1 MLQAL
6 LPLLL
11 MTSPTT
17 AERSPAPAPN
27 CLDARVVTQMRQ
39 LSPTTLIVASGE
51 LRFQIE
57 VESACPNMAAGSAS
71 LLAAEGWVCGQGREF
86 VQTAE
91 QLCSIRS
98 VAPIET
104 RDYSQLARAA
114 DQANGGATM
123 AAVEVREKRSA
134 RRGFWGSY
142 DYCFRPSEMRSWA
155 ADDDGILVQTSKFR
169 SGGYGAYRVELGGSC
184 PQIAFQP
191 NLKMRSGVGLD
202 LICGN
207 AGDEALLFDDATSR
221 PGVGDG
227 DLNGEQ
233 YRFRAALQRPCP
245 IVAVYPVY
253 D

>member
-11 MTSPTT
+11 IAAPTA

-27 CLDARVVTQMRQ
+27 CLDARIVTQMRQ
-39 LSPTTLIVASGE
+39 LNPTTLIVASGE
-51 LRFQIE
+51 LRFQLE
-57 VESACPNMAAGSAS
+57 VENACPDMAAGTAS
-71 LLAAEGWVCGQGREF
+71 LLAAEGWVCGLGREF
-86 VQTAE
+86 VQTAS
-91 QLCSIRS
+91 QLCPIQK
-98 VAPIET
+98 VTPIET

-114 DQANGGATM
+114 DQANGGETM
-123 AAVEVREKRSA
+123 AAVEVHGKRSA
-134 RRGFWGSY
+134 KRGFWGSY
-142 DYCFRPSEMRSWA
+142 DYCFRPSQMRSWA

-169 SGGYGAYRVELGGSC
+169 SGGYGAYRVELGRSC

-191 NLKMRSGVGLD
+191 NLTMRSGVGLD

-207 AGDEALLFDDATSR
+207 AGDEALLFDDGASR
-221 PGVGDG
+221 PIIRDAEFT
-227 DLNGEQ
+227 GEQ
-233 YRFRAALQRPCP
+233 YRFRAALQRACP

>member
-11 MTSPTT
+11 IAAPTA

-27 CLDARVVTQMRQ
+27 CLDARIVTHMRQ
-39 LSPTTLIVASGE
+39 LNPTTLIVASGE
-51 LRFQIE
+51 LRFQLE
-57 VESACPNMAAGSAS
+57 VENACPDMAAGTAS
-71 LLAAEGWVCGQGREF
+71 LLAAEGWVCGLGREF
-86 VQTAE
+86 VQTAS
-91 QLCSIRS
+91 QLCPIQK
-98 VAPIET
+98 VTPIET

-114 DQANGGATM
+114 DQANGGETM
-123 AAVEVREKRSA
+123 AAVEVHGKRSA
-134 RRGFWGSY
+134 KRGFWGSY
-142 DYCFRPSEMRSWA
+142 DYCFRPSQMRAWA
-155 ADDDGILVQTSKFR
+155 ADDDGILVQTSKSR

-191 NLKMRSGVGLD
+191 NLTMRSGVGLD

-207 AGDEALLFDDATSR
+207 AGDEALLFDDGASR
-221 PGVGDG
+221 PIIRDAEFT
-227 DLNGEQ
+227 GEQ
-233 YRFRAALQRPCP
+233 YRFRAALQRACP

>member
-11 MTSPTT
+11 IAAPTA

-27 CLDARVVTQMRQ
+27 CLDARIVTQMRQ
-39 LSPTTLIVASGE
+39 LNPTTLIVASGE
-51 LRFQIE
+51 LRFQLE
-57 VESACPNMAAGSAS
+57 VENACPDMAAGTAS
-71 LLAAEGWVCGQGREF
+71 LLAAEGWVCGLGREF
-86 VQTAE
+86 VQTAS
-91 QLCSIRS
+91 QLCPIQK
-98 VAPIET
+98 VTPIET

-114 DQANGGATM
+114 DQANGGETM
-123 AAVEVREKRSA
+123 AAVEVHGKRSA
-134 RRGFWGSY
+134 KRGFWGSY
-142 DYCFRPSEMRSWA
+142 DYCFRPSQMRAWA
-155 ADDDGILVQTSKFR
+155 ADDDGILVQTSKSR

-191 NLKMRSGVGLD
+191 NLTMRSGLGLD

-207 AGDEALLFDDATSR
+207 AGDEALLSDDGASR
-221 PGVGDG
+221 PIIRDAEFT
-227 DLNGEQ
+227 GEQ
-233 YRFRAALQRPCP
+233 YRFRAALQRACP